1 MFRLLL
7 ANCLTMFNPDFD
19 PLSDLQQLINNQEVM
34 SKSLLEVARAFNDR
48 ADVINQLVNQV
59 NLQNAQ
65 INNLADRIQ
74 LLERS

>member
-1 MFRLLL
+1 MFDP
-7 ANCLTMFNPDFD
+7 NFNP
-19 PLSDLQQLINNQEVM
+19 LAQLQQLQTNQEVM
-34 SKSLLEVARAFNDR
+34 SKSLVEIARAFNDR

>member
-1 MFRLLL
+1 
-7 ANCLTMFNPDFD
+7 MFNPEFD
-19 PLSDLQQLINNQEVM
+19 PLSDLQQLIRNQEVM
-34 SKSLLEVARAFNDR
+34 SKSLVEVAKAFNER

-59 NLQNAQ
+59 NLQNQQ

>member
-1 MFRLLL
+1 MYQLQLPSYL
-7 ANCLTMFNPDFD
+7 IMFNPNFD

-34 SKSLLEVARAFNDR
+34 SKSLVEVAKAFNER

-59 NLQNAQ
+59 NLQNQQ

>member
-1 MFRLLL
+1 
-7 ANCLTMFNPDFD
+7 MFNPNFD

-34 SKSLLEVARAFNDR
+34 SKSLLEVAKAFNDR

>member
-1 MFRLLL
+1 
-7 ANCLTMFNPDFD
+7 
-19 PLSDLQQLINNQEVM
+19 M
-34 SKSLLEVARAFNDR
+34 SKSLVEIARAFNER

>member
-1 MFRLLL
+1 
-7 ANCLTMFNPDFD
+7 MFNPNFD

-34 SKSLLEVARAFNDR
+34 SKSLVEVAKAFNER

-59 NLQNAQ
+59 NLQNQQ

>member
-1 MFRLLL
+1 MFSKE
-7 ANCLTMFNPDFD
+7 FD
-19 PLSDLQQLINNQEVM
+19 PLAQLQQLQTNQEVM
-34 SKSLLEVARAFNDR
+34 SKSLVEIARAFNER

>member
-1 MFRLLL
+1 
-7 ANCLTMFNPDFD
+7 MFNPDFD